1 MLSLQILY
9 ISFSKLRKDQHDKE
23 VTEDKVRFD
32 VSSVMILSLH
42 IPALVDALF
51 ANLHCLAPKNVF
63 SANLNLNRS
72 RH

>member
-32 VSSVMILSLH
+32 VSIAMIPLC
-42 IPALVDALF
+42 IPALVDVLF
-51 ANLHCLAPKNVF
+51 AKLHCLAPKMYF
-63 SANLNLNRS
+63 L
-72 RH
+72 